1 MSLSFSALEV
11 GQGDAFLL
19 EKDGWKCL
27 FDSGGSKSGLET
39 LLKNKRINHLNLAVC
54 SHNDFDHI
62 NGFLGI
68 LDTNSKITVD
78 EIWLPG
84 LFGSI
89 IQYVVD
95 NGIPREILEP
105 EDYHIDDINLES
117 LYDREL
123 RAISY
128 GEFEYNMPIG
138 LMRIEHMLYGRYI
151 RRWGSHYRIGL
162 HRESLLVKLENI
174 KEIAK
179 KAYEAGC
186 LIRWFEP
193 VDGCV
198 NNYID
203 YGFTA
208 LNSTETHQIKKL
220 KGVKEFIHAL
230 TLTAE
235 NKYSLV
241 FEYAEEGTPIVRFS
255 ADSDCTCQSVTP
267 YPNNI
272 IITAPHHG
280 SEANQNVYSQIR
292 GQDIIWV
299 RSDRKSSKRPCA
311 AFKSQANRYCLAC
324 RNRNFKAELRFE
336 HDGNRWQHITGNSC
350 TC

>member
-27 FDSGGSKSGLET
+27 FDSGGSKRGLVT
-39 LLKNKRINHLNLAVC
+39 LLKNKRINHLNLAIC
-54 SHNDFDHI
+54 SHNDFDHT

-95 NGIPREILEP
+95 NGIPREIFKP
-105 EDYHIDDINLES
+105 EDYHIDDIDIES
-117 LYDREL
+117 LYDREIS
-123 RAISY
+123 AISY
-128 GEFEYNMPIG
+128 GEFEYNMHIG
-138 LMRIEHMLYGRYI
+138 LMRIEHMLHGGYR
-151 RRWGSHYRIGL
+151 RRWGFHYRIDL
-162 HRESLLVKLENI
+162 HRESLLVKLEHI

-193 VDGCV
+193 VNGCV
-198 NNYID
+198 ANYID

-208 LNSTETHQIKKL
+208 LNSKETHQIKKL
-220 KGVKEFIHAL
+220 KGSKEFIYAL
-230 TLTAE
+230 TLTDE

-255 ADSDCTCQSVTP
+255 ADSDCTCQRVMP

-292 GQDIIWV
+292 GNDIIWL
-299 RSDRKSSKRPCA
+299 RSDRKSRKRPCA
-311 AFKSQANRYCLAC
+311 AFKRQANRYCLAC

-336 HDGNRWQHITGNSC
+336 YDENRWQHITGNSC

>member
-1 MSLSFSALEV
+1 M
-11 GQGDAFLL
+11 
-19 EKDGWKCL
+19 
-27 FDSGGSKSGLET
+27 
-39 LLKNKRINHLNLAVC
+39 AVC
-54 SHNDFDHI
+54 SHNDSDHI

-105 EDYHIDDINLES
+105 EKYHIDDINIES
-117 LYDREL
+117 IYDREL
-123 RAISY
+123 RAISC

-138 LMRIEHMLYGRYI
+138 LMRIEHMLHGGYR
-151 RRWGSHYRIGL
+151 RRWGFHYRIDL

-198 NNYID
+198 KNYID

-208 LNSTETHQIKKL
+208 LNSTETHKIKKL
-220 KGVKEFIHAL
+220 
-230 TLTAE
+230 
-235 NKYSLV
+235 
-241 FEYAEEGTPIVRFS
+241 
-255 ADSDCTCQSVTP
+255 
-267 YPNNI
+267 
-272 IITAPHHG
+272 
-280 SEANQNVYSQIR
+280 
-292 GQDIIWV
+292 
-299 RSDRKSSKRPCA
+299 
-311 AFKSQANRYCLAC
+311 
-324 RNRNFKAELRFE
+324 
-336 HDGNRWQHITGNSC
+336 
-350 TC
+350 

>member
-27 FDSGGSKSGLET
+27 FDSGGSKSGLES

-54 SHNDFDHI
+54 SHNDSDHI

-123 RAISY
+123 RTISCD
-128 GEFEYNMPIG
+128 EFEDNMPMYIG
-138 LMRIEHMLYGRYI
+138 FMDYAHRDMRYEIWPCFRFSLKEL
-151 RRWGSHYRIGL
+151 
-162 HRESLLVKLENI
+162 SLLIKLKNI
-174 KEIAK
+174 EEIAK
-179 KAYEAGC
+179 LAYQRGC
-186 LIRWFEP
+186 IIRWFEP
-193 VDGCV
+193 INGCV
-198 NNYID
+198 ANYID

-208 LNSTETHQIKKL
+208 LNSKETHQIKKL
-220 KGVKEFIHAL
+220 KGVKEFIYAL

-241 FEYAEEGTPIVRFS
+241 FEYAEEVTPIVRFS
-255 ADSDCTCQSVTP
+255 ADSDCTCQSVMP

-292 GQDIIWV
+292 GNDIIWV
-299 RSDRKSSKRPCA
+299 RSDRKSRKRPCA
-311 AFKSQANRYCLAC
+311 AFKRQANRYCLAC
-324 RNRNFKAELRFE
+324 SNRNFKAELHFE
-336 HDGNRWQHITGNSC
+336 HDGNRWQHITRYSC

>member
-27 FDSGGSKSGLET
+27 FDSGGSKSGLES
-39 LLKNKRINHLNLAVC
+39 LLKNKRINHLDLAVC

-123 RAISY
+123 RTITCD
-128 GEFEYNMPIG
+128 EFEDNMPMYIG
-138 LMRIEHMLYGRYI
+138 FMDYAHRDMRHEFWPYFRFSLKE
-151 RRWGSHYRIGL
+151 L
-162 HRESLLVKLENI
+162 SLLIKLKNI
-174 KEIAK
+174 EKIAK
-179 KAYEAGC
+179 LAYQRGC
-186 LIRWFEP
+186 IIRWFEP
-193 VDGCV
+193 VNGCAA
-198 NNYID
+198 NYID

-208 LNSTETHQIKKL
+208 LNSKETHQIKKL
-220 KGVKEFIHAL
+220 KGVKEFIYAL
-230 TLTAE
+230 TLTDE

-241 FEYAEEGTPIVRFS
+241 LEYAEEGTPIVRFS
-255 ADSDCTCQSVTP
+255 ADSDCTCQSVMP

-336 HDGNRWQHITGNSC
+336 YDGDRWQHITGNSC

>member
-27 FDSGGSKSGLET
+27 FDSGGSKSGLKS

-54 SHNDFDHI
+54 SHNDCDHI

-123 RAISY
+123 RTISCD
-128 GEFEYNMPIG
+128 EFEDNMPMYIG
-138 LMRIEHMLYGRYI
+138 FMDYAHRDMRYEIWPYFRFSLKEL
-151 RRWGSHYRIGL
+151 
-162 HRESLLVKLENI
+162 SLLIKLKNI
-174 KEIAK
+174 EKIAK
-179 KAYEAGC
+179 LAYQRGC
-186 LIRWFEP
+186 IIRWFEP
-193 VDGCV
+193 VNGCAA
-198 NNYID
+198 NYID

-208 LNSTETHQIKKL
+208 LNSKETHQIKKL
-220 KGVKEFIHAL
+220 KGVKEFIYAL
-230 TLTAE
+230 TLTDE

-241 FEYAEEGTPIVRFS
+241 FEYAEEDTPIVRFS
-255 ADSDCTCQSVTP
+255 ADSDCTCQSVMP

-311 AFKSQANRYCLAC
+311 AFKSQANRYCMAC

>member
-27 FDSGGSKSGLET
+27 FDSGGSKSGLES
-39 LLKNKRINHLNLAVC
+39 LLKNKRISHLNLAVC
-54 SHNDFDHI
+54 SHNDFDHT

-89 IQYVVD
+89 IQYVMD

-123 RAISY
+123 RPISCD
-128 GEFEYNMPIG
+128 EFEDNMPMYKG
-138 LMRIEHMLYGRYI
+138 FMDYAHRYMRHKFRPYFRFSLKEL
-151 RRWGSHYRIGL
+151 
-162 HRESLLVKLENI
+162 SLLIKLKNI
-174 KEIAK
+174 EKIAK
-179 KAYEAGC
+179 LAYQRGC
-186 LIRWFEP
+186 IIRWFEP
-193 VDGCV
+193 VNGCAA
-198 NNYID
+198 NYID

-208 LNSTETHQIKKL
+208 LNSKETHQIKKL
-220 KGVKEFIHAL
+220 KGVKEFIYAL
-230 TLTAE
+230 TLTDE

-267 YPNNI
+267 YPSNI
-272 IITAPHHG
+272 ILTAPHHG
-280 SEANQNVYSQIR
+280 SEANQNVYYSIQ
-292 GQDIIWV
+292 GDDMIWV
-299 RSDRKSSKRPCA
+299 RSDCKSRKRPCA

-324 RNRNFKAELRFE
+324 RNRNFKTELRFE
-336 HDGNRWQHITGNSC
+336 YDGNRWQHITGNSC

>member
-27 FDSGGSKSGLET
+27 FDSGSRKSGLVS
-39 LLKNKRINHLNLAVC
+39 LLKKKRIYHLNLAVC
-54 SHNDFDHI
+54 SHNDFDHT

-105 EDYHIDDINLES
+105 EKYHIDDINIES
-117 LYDREL
+117 IYDREL
-123 RAISY
+123 RAISC

-138 LMRIEHMLYGRYI
+138 LMRIEHMLHGGYR
-151 RRWGSHYRIGL
+151 RRWGFHYRIDL

-198 NNYID
+198 KNHID

-220 KGVKEFIHAL
+220 KGVQEFIYAL

-241 FEYAEEGTPIVRFS
+241 FEYAEEGIPIVRFS
-255 ADSDCTCQSVTP
+255 ADSDCTCQSVAP
-267 YPNNI
+267 YLENI

-292 GQDIIWV
+292 EQDIIWV

-311 AFKSQANRYCLAC
+311 AFKSQANR
-324 RNRNFKAELRFE
+324 
-336 HDGNRWQHITGNSC
+336 
-350 TC
+350 

>member
-1 MSLSFSALEV
+1 MSLSFSALKV

-27 FDSGGSKSGLET
+27 FDSGSRKSGLVSF
-39 LLKNKRINHLNLAVC
+39 LKKKRIYHLNLAVC
-54 SHNDFDHI
+54 SHNDFDHT

-68 LDTNSKITVD
+68 LDTNSKIVVD

-84 LFGSI
+84 LFASI

-105 EDYHIDDINLES
+105 EEYYNDNRDIES

-123 RAISY
+123 RAIFCD
-128 GEFEYNMPIG
+128 EFEDDIPIY
-138 LMRIEHMLYGRYI
+138 LMRIEHMLYGGYR
-151 RRWGSHYRIGL
+151 RRWGLHYRIDL
-162 HRESLLVKLENI
+162 HRESLLVQLENI

-193 VDGCV
+193 VNGCAA
-198 NNYID
+198 NYID

-208 LNSTETHQIKKL
+208 LNSEETHQIKKL
-220 KGVKEFIHAL
+220 KGVQEFIYAL
-230 TLTAE
+230 TLTVE

-255 ADSDCTCQSVTP
+255 ADSDCTCQSVMP
-267 YPNNI
+267 YHNDI

-280 SEANQNVYSQIR
+280 SEANQNVYNQIR
-292 GQDIIWV
+292 GNDIIWV
-299 RSDRKSSKRPCA
+299 RSDCKSQKRPCA
-311 AFKSQANRYCLAC
+311 AFKRQANRYCLSC
-324 RNRNFKAELRFE
+324 RNRNFKTELRFE
-336 HDGNRWQHITGNSC
+336 YDRNRWQHITGNSC

>member
-1 MSLSFSALEV
+1 M
-11 GQGDAFLL
+11 
-19 EKDGWKCL
+19 
-27 FDSGGSKSGLET
+27 
-39 LLKNKRINHLNLAVC
+39 LKNISHLDLAIC
-54 SHNDFDHI
+54 SHNDFDHT

-105 EDYHIDDINLES
+105 EEYHINDIDIES
-117 LYDREL
+117 LYDKEL
-123 RAISY
+123 KPIPCD
-128 GEFEYNMPIG
+128 EFEDN
-138 LMRIEHMLYGRYI
+138 LSRYI
-151 RRWGSHYRIGL
+151 EFMDYE
-162 HRESLLVKLENI
+162 HRYMQYGVWPHLRFSFKELSLLIKLKNI
-174 KEIAK
+174 EEIAK
-179 KAYEAGC
+179 LAYQRGC
-186 LIRWFEP
+186 KIRWFEP

-198 NNYID
+198 KNYID

-208 LNSTETHQIKKL
+208 LNSKETHQIKKL
-220 KGVKEFIHAL
+220 KGVQEFMYAL

-241 FEYAEEGTPIVRFS
+241 FEYAEGSTPIVRFS
-255 ADSDCTCQSVTP
+255 ADSDCTCQSVSP

-280 SEANQNVYSQIR
+280 SEANQNVYNQIR
-292 GQDIIWV
+292 GNDIIWV
-299 RSDRKSSKRPCA
+299 RSDRKSRKRPCA

-324 RNRNFKAELRFE
+324 RNRNFRAELHFE
-336 HDGNRWQHITGNSC
+336 FEYKENSWQHKTGNSC
-350 TC
+350 TCKIK

>member
-27 FDSGGSKSGLET
+27 FDSGGSKSGLVS
-39 LLKNKRINHLNLAVC
+39 LLKNKRINHLNLAIC
-54 SHNDFDHI
+54 SHNDFDHT

-68 LDTNSKITVD
+68 LDTNSKIAVD

-95 NGIPREILEP
+95 NGIPRESLEP
-105 EDYHIDDINLES
+105 EDYHIDNINIES
-117 LYDREL
+117 LYDKEL
-123 RAISY
+123 KSISCD
-128 GEFEYNMPIG
+128 EFEDNLPMYIG
-138 LMRIEHMLYGRYI
+138 FMDYAHRDIRDEFLPYFRIYFQRL
-151 RRWGSHYRIGL
+151 
-162 HRESLLVKLENI
+162 SLLIALENI
-174 KEIAK
+174 LKIAK
-179 KAYEAGC
+179 KAYDAGC

-198 NNYID
+198 KNYID

-208 LNSTETHQIKKL
+208 LNSTETHKIKKL
-220 KGVKEFIHAL
+220 GGIQAFIHAL
-230 TLTAE
+230 TITDE

-241 FEYAEEGTPIVRFS
+241 FEYAEADTPIVRFS
-255 ADSDCTCQSVTP
+255 ADSNCVCQSVTP

-280 SEANQNVYSQIR
+280 SDANQNVYSQIR
-292 GQDIIWV
+292 GNDIIWV
-299 RSDRKSSKRPCA
+299 RSDRKSRKRPCA

-324 RNRNFKAELRFE
+324 RNRNFKTELRFE
-336 HDGNRWQHITGNSC
+336 YDGNRWQHITGNSC

>member
-27 FDSGGSKSGLET
+27 FDSGGSKSGLES

-54 SHNDFDHI
+54 SHNDFDHT

-105 EDYHIDDINLES
+105 EDYQIDDINLES

-123 RAISY
+123 RAISCD
-128 GEFEYNMPIG
+128 EFEDNMPMYIG
-138 LMRIEHMLYGRYI
+138 FMDYAHRDMRHEFWPYFRFSLKE
-151 RRWGSHYRIGL
+151 L
-162 HRESLLVKLENI
+162 SLLIKLKNI
-174 KEIAK
+174 EKIAK
-179 KAYEAGC
+179 LAYQRGC
-186 LIRWFEP
+186 IIRWFEP
-193 VDGCV
+193 VNGCAA
-198 NNYID
+198 NYID

-208 LNSTETHQIKKL
+208 LNSKETHQIKKL
-220 KGVKEFIHAL
+220 KGVKEFIYAL
-230 TLTAE
+230 TLTDE

-267 YPNNI
+267 YLDNI

-280 SEANQNVYSQIR
+280 SEANQNVYNQIR
-292 GQDIIWV
+292 GQNIIWV
-299 RSDRKSSKRPCA
+299 RSDRKSRKRPCA
-311 AFKSQANRYCLAC
+311 AFKSKANRYCLAC
-324 RNRNFKAELRFE
+324 RNRNFKTELRFE
-336 HDGNRWQHITGNSC
+336 YDGNRWQHITGNSC

>member
-27 FDSGGSKSGLET
+27 FDSGGSKSGLES

-54 SHNDFDHI
+54 SHNDFDHT

-95 NGIPREILEP
+95 NGIPREIFEP
-105 EDYHIDDINLES
+105 EDYRIDDIDIES

-123 RAISY
+123 RTIY
-128 GEFEYNMPIG
+128 CDEFEDNMLMYIG
-138 LMRIEHMLYGRYI
+138 FMDYAHRDMRYEICPYFRFSLKEL
-151 RRWGSHYRIGL
+151 
-162 HRESLLVKLENI
+162 SLLIKLKNI
-174 KEIAK
+174 EKIAK
-179 KAYEAGC
+179 LAYQRGC
-186 LIRWFEP
+186 IIRWFEP
-193 VDGCV
+193 VNGCV
-198 NNYID
+198 ANYID
-203 YGFTA
+203 YGVTA
-208 LNSTETHQIKKL
+208 LNSKETHQIKKL

-299 RSDRKSSKRPCA
+299 RSDRKSRKRPCA
-311 AFKSQANRYCLAC
+311 DFKSQANRYCLAC
-324 RNRNFKAELRFE
+324 RNHNFKAELLFE